1 MNKKSQWTP
10 FTSSNLFSDLYDWSS
25 LQCLSIS
32 LLTHCLFLMMGH
44 MFDGTTWFF
53 LLPFF
58 FIGTF
63 VLVMVIFSIRRMFM
77 QTFGGSRLQQD
88 SFPRMISQ
96 MGYAIKKIQIAPRM
110 APQYLINLPT
120 GKVLV
125 MTIAD
130 IKMFQNSMVQ
140 TLSQS
145 LTAQEAKEGWIVTSS
160 GQFNESDQNF
170 ARFYNVTLLSQE
182 GFMQKLKRKDDNF
195 K

>member
-1 MNKKSQWTP
+1 MNKNP
-10 FTSSNLFSDLYDWSS
+10 NGRRS
-25 LQCLSIS
+25 LPAIFFLIYMIVFFAVFIYIIVDSLS
-32 LLTHCLFLMMGH
+32 FLMMGH

-88 SFPRMISQ
+88 SFPRMMSQ
-96 MGYAIKKIQIAPRM
+96 MGYAIKKIQTAPRIS
-110 APQYLINLPT
+110 PQYLINLPT

-125 MTIAD
+125 MIIAD
-130 IKMFQNSMVQ
+130 IKMFQNNMVQ